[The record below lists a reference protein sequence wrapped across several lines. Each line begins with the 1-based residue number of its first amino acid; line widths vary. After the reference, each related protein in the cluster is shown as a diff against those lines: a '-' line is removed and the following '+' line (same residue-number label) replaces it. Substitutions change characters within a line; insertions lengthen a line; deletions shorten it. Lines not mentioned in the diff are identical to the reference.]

1 MLKTDIGKNYEQA
14 AVQYLKKSGYKIIGQ
29 NYRLKIGEIDII
41 AKDKKTLVF
50 VEVKYRQSKEFGTPA
65 EFVTIQK
72 QNKIIKT
79 ALFYLKQN
87 NIESDF
93 RFDVVSICGAE
104 IEHIKNAFSPK
115 TSKYYF

>member
-1 MLKTDIGKNYEQA
+1 MLKTDIGKNYEEV
-14 AVQYLKKSGYKIIGQ
+14 AVKYLKKSGYKIIEQ
-29 NYRLKIGEIDII
+29 NYRLKVGEIDII

-50 VEVKYRQSKEFGTPA
+50 VEVKYRQSKEFGTPS
-65 EFVTIQK
+65 EFVTVQK

-79 ALFYLKQN
+79 ALLYLKQN

-93 RFDVVSICGAE
+93 RFDVISICNDE
-104 IEHIKNAFSPK
+104 TEHIKNAFSPQ